1 MVAEIVPVVS
11 SSGVVFLK
19 NRMMMRTVPFFGN
32 WYRARISNF
41 STGEIQNI
49 SVYTAAKIDHNEVY

>member
-1 MVAEIVPVVS
+1 MVAEIVPVTS

-32 WYRARISNF
+32 
-41 STGEIQNI
+41 
-49 SVYTAAKIDHNEVY
+49 

>member
-32 WYRARISNF
+32 
-41 STGEIQNI
+41 
-49 SVYTAAKIDHNEVY
+49 